1 MDRRDITGCVVW
13 LSISISVLIASLRLG
28 IGPFN
33 NPGPGFIPFWA
44 ALFLASFTCVLL
56 VISLSRNRE
65 ATPPSVLW
73 KGRHWVKP
81 LLAFSAL
88 ILYCLVLPKLG
99 YLLATFVLM
108 LVLLSLG
115 KTKPWLVVPGS
126 LVVVLLT
133 YVLFDYLLKMPLPR
147 GVFGF

>member
-1 MDRRDITGCVVW
+1 MDRRDVTSCVVW

-56 VISLSRNRE
+56 VISLFRKRDPMPP
-65 ATPPSVLW
+65 ATMW
-73 KGRHWVKP
+73 KDRHWGKP
-81 LLAFSAL
+81 LLAISAL
-88 ILYCLVLPKLG
+88 ILYCLVLPELG
-99 YLLATFVLM
+99 YLLATFGLM
-108 LVLLSLG
+108 LVLFCLG
-115 KTKPWLVVPGS
+115 KMKPWLVVPGS

-147 GVFGF
+147 GVLGF

>member
-1 MDRRDITGCVVW
+1 MDRRDVTGCVVW

-56 VISLSRNRE
+56 VISLFRKRE
-65 ATPPSVLW
+65 PIPPEEMW
-73 KGRHWVKP
+73 RDRHWGNP
-81 LLAFSAL
+81 LLAVSVL
-88 ILYCLVLPKLG
+88 ILYCMVLPKLG
-99 YLLATFVLM
+99 YLPATFGLMVVLFG
-108 LVLLSLG
+108 LG
-115 KTKPWLVVPGS
+115 RTKPWLVVPGS

-147 GVFGF
+147 GILGF